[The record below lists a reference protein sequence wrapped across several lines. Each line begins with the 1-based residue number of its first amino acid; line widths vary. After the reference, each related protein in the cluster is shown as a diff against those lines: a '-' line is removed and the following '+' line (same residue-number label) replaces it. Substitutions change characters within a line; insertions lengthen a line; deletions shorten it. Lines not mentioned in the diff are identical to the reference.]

1 MLYPIAIE
9 QGDEQHAFGV
19 VVPDIAGCFSAGDT
33 LEEAYENAKE
43 AIVTHLE
50 LLADE
55 GMEIPTPT
63 SFANHRNN
71 PDYEGFF
78 WGVVDVDI
86 SHLMGKSEKINI
98 TLPSRL
104 IRYIDEF
111 VARHPDYKN
120 RSNFLAKVAADRV
133 FSHQAV

>member
-1 MLYPIAIE
+1 MLYPICLE
-9 QGDEQHAFGV
+9 KVSDGYV
-19 VVPDIAGCFSAGDT
+19 VSVPDVPGCFSAGDT
-33 LEEAYENAKE
+33 LEEAFKNVQE
-43 AIVTHLE
+43 AIPFHIEGILE
-50 LLADE
+50 DGEEVPLPTALE
-55 GMEIPTPT
+55 GHTK
-63 SFANHRNN
+63 N
-71 PDYEGFF
+71 PEFKDCVFS
-78 WGVVDVDI
+78 VVDVDI

-133 FSHQAV
+133 FAHQAV

>member
-111 VARHPDYKN
+111 VAHHPDYKN

-133 FSHQAV
+133 FAHQAV